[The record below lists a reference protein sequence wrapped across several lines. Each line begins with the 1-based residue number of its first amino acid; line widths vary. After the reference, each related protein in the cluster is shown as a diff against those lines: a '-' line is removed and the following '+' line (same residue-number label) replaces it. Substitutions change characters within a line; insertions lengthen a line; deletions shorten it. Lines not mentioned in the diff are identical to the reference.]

1 MRLLRLAGDTGDIP
15 GGFACTRRPVS
26 ADNYHRANRT
36 EFPGV
41 PPNAM
46 STETP
51 ATPSPRHLAC
61 KILAR
66 GIVPAW
72 IAAGAAFKLWERNPQ
87 LLPKPVTDVTDFI
100 FVRTLGIPRETY
112 LDPAMRGM
120 VAVEFACALI
130 MLFAPLAVARRLGIA
145 MLGLFVAI
153 LGVLLASGAASCG
166 CFGNAGPSPLWMLVI
181 DGSMLL
187 GLLFAVPTKGATSP
201 SYGPV
206 LPRAILAAGLGAAI
220 AFLVPARAGVS
231 LDGDASAAPPPQPAA
246 TTQPATAQP
255 TATQQAA
262 TPTGTQQAVAPAP
275 PAPPAATGTR
285 PWPPAPASAKPWYSP
300 EFEKW
305 QGQRL
310 DAQELALI
318 MQRPLPVNPN
328 EGRMHVV
335 FIREDCDHCHELLNR
350 YFSGKLATPTVCV
363 VVPDATGE
371 LLENPCTECTKAT
384 LPGGGKITYVF
395 TTPVLLTL
403 QDGVVVGVCQ
413 GGDIDR
419 PEAVRAA
426 LDAGKK

>member
-1 MRLLRLAGDTGDIP
+1 
-15 GGFACTRRPVS
+15 
-26 ADNYHRANRT
+26 
-36 EFPGV
+36 
-41 PPNAM
+41 M
-46 STETP
+46 SNDTP
-51 ATPSPRHLAC
+51 AAPSARHLAC
-61 KILAR
+61 KVLAR

-145 MLGLFVAI
+145 MLGLFVVI

-187 GLLFAVPTKGATSP
+187 GLLFAVPITGATSP
-201 SYGPV
+201 GYGPV

-220 AFLVPARAGVS
+220 AFLVPARAEVS
-231 LDGDASAAPPPQPAA
+231 LEGDATAAPTPQPAA
-246 TTQPATAQP
+246 NAQP
-255 TATQQAA
+255 
-262 TPTGTQQAVAPAP
+262 PVAPAP
-275 PAPPAATGTR
+275 PPPSAAAGTR
-285 PWPPAPASAKPWYSP
+285 PWPAAPASAKPWYSP

-305 QGQRL
+305 PGQRL

-318 MQRPLPVNPN
+318 IQRPLPVNPN

-335 FIREDCDHCHELLNR
+335 FIREDCDHCHELLNS
-350 YFSGKLATPTVCV
+350 YFSGKLATPTLCV

-419 PEAVRAA
+419 PEAVRAT
-426 LDAGKK
+426 LNAGKK

>member
-1 MRLLRLAGDTGDIP
+1 MRLLRGTFGAGDIP
-15 GGFACTRRPVS
+15 GGFACTPHPVS

-36 EFPGV
+36 GFPGV
-41 PPNAM
+41 PPHAM
-46 STETP
+46 STENP
-51 ATPSPRHLAC
+51 AAPSPRHLAC
-61 KILAR
+61 KVLAR

-120 VAVEFACALI
+120 VAVEFTCALI

-145 MLGLFVAI
+145 MLGLFVVI

-187 GLLFAVPTKGATSP
+187 ALLFAVPSKGATTP
-201 SYGPV
+201 GYGPV
-206 LPRAILAAGLGAAI
+206 LPRAILAAGLAAAI
-220 AFLVPARAGVS
+220 AFLVPARAGVA
-231 LDGDASAAPPPQPAA
+231 LDGAPTVPQ
-246 TTQPATAQP
+246 Q
-255 TATQQAA
+255 TQQATTTPA
-262 TPTGTQQAVAPAP
+262 NERTPTPPAP
-275 PAPPAATGTR
+275 PAPPSAAGAA
-285 PWPPAPASAKPWYSP
+285 PWPSAPASAKPWYAP

-305 QGQRL
+305 PGQRL

-335 FIREDCDHCHELLNR
+335 FMREDCDHCHELLNS
-350 YFSGKLATPTVCV
+350 YFSGKLATPTLCV

-403 QDGVVVGVCQ
+403 QDGVVVSVCQ

-419 PEAVRAA
+419 PEAVRAT
-426 LDAGKK
+426 LNAGKK

>member
-1 MRLLRLAGDTGDIP
+1 MRLLRGGFGVAGIP

-41 PPNAM
+41 PPHAM
-46 STETP
+46 TTETP
-51 ATPSPRHLAC
+51 AAPSPRHLAC
-61 KILAR
+61 KVLAR

-87 LLPKPVTDVTDFI
+87 LLPKPVTDVTDFV
-100 FVRTLGIPRETY
+100 FVRMLGIPRESY

-120 VAVEFACALI
+120 VAAELAFALI
-130 MLFAPLAVARRLGIA
+130 MLFAPLAVARRMGIA
-145 MLGLFVAI
+145 MLGLFVVI
-153 LGVLLASGAASCG
+153 LGVLMASGAASCG
-166 CFGNAGPSPLWMLVI
+166 CFGNAGPSPTWMLVI

-187 GLLFAVPTKGATSP
+187 ALVVATPTKGATSP
-201 SYGPV
+201 GYGPV
-206 LPRAILAAGLGAAI
+206 LPRAILAAGLAAAI
-220 AFLVPARAGVS
+220 AFLVPARAEVA
-231 LDGDASAAPPPQPAA
+231 LDGTPAVPPQAQQA
-246 TTQPATAQP
+246 TTAPANEQKPAQP
-255 TATQQAA
+255 TQ
-262 TPTGTQQAVAPAP
+262 APADPPP
-275 PAPPAATGTR
+275 PAPPAAAGTA

-305 QGQRL
+305 PGQRF

-318 MQRPLPVNPN
+318 IQRPLPVNPN
-328 EGRMHVV
+328 AGRMHVV
-335 FIREDCDHCHELLNR
+335 LIREDCDHCHELLNS
-350 YFSGKLATPTVCV
+350 YFSGKLSTPTLCV

-371 LLENPCTECTKAT
+371 LLENPCTECAKAT

-413 GGDIDR
+413 GPEIDR

-426 LDAGKK
+426 LNAGKK